1 MGLLWAVPAWFVWD
15 ARASMAFIGLA
26 VPASLLPDIDLWIER
41 VAPSIVHH
49 HGVTHT
55 AAFVLLVSIGAAAIV
70 AVLSTRSLSRQCG
83 DDRFGTRDAFVFAF
97 SAFLLGGSSHLFTD
111 MLSAPDIAQPIEPFW
126 PFIDK
131 AWSVDV
137 IWYDAPLWNLGFL
150 AAALLLHLLIV
161 YVVVSPERPAGVS
174 ER

>member
-15 ARASMAFIGLA
+15 ARASAAFIGL
-26 VPASLLPDIDLWIER
+26 VGPASLLLDIDLWIER

-55 AAFVLLVSIGAAAIV
+55 AVFVLLVSIGAAAIV
-70 AVLSTRSLSRQCG
+70 AVLFTRTLLHRRGS
-83 DDRFGTRDAFVFAF
+83 DRFDTRDVFVFVF
-97 SAFLLGGSSHLFTD
+97 GAFLLGGLSHLFTD

-131 AWSVDV
+131 AWSIDV
-137 IWYDAPLWNLGFL
+137 IWYNTLLWNLGCL
-150 AAALLLHLLIV
+150 TAVLLLHLLIV
-161 YVVVSPERPAGVS
+161 YVVSLKRPGVS